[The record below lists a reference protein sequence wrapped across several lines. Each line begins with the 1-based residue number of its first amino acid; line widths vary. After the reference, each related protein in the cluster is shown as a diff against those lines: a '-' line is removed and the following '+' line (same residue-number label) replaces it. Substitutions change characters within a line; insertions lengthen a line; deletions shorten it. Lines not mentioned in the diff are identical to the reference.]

1 MKRESLSTL
10 FRDTMDNLYPSADP
24 GIEDLRWRWARGE
37 LRQPKV
43 SPEDLQELTHASD
56 AWAAHAFRDLERS
69 GFCGHNYRYF
79 TWRDPSRAQTAIELD
94 ALTSVEI
101 AVLLRAETTDLSK
114 IQSELDH
121 RHAEIVRAA
130 EAGTALPVTLAL
142 QRYFTTLVVSI
153 GSQEL
158 MSKYAELNKVSVCY
172 AWTHHLQPSDI
183 DDLADWIVLMPEVIA
198 ARDPR
203 KTARL
208 CQAIKC
214 LPFGAQLPD
223 LAAA

>member
-1 MKRESLSTL
+1 MKRASLSTL
-10 FRDTMDNLYPSADP
+10 FRDTMDDLHPSADHE
-24 GIEDLRWRWARGE
+24 IEALRCRWARGE
-37 LRQPKV
+37 LRERKI
-43 SPEDLQELTHASD
+43 SPEQLQVLTQTSQ
-56 AWAAHAFRDLERS
+56 AWATQAFRDLERS

-79 TWRDPSRAQTAIELD
+79 EWRDPSRAETAIALD
-94 ALTSVEI
+94 VLAGVEI

-142 QRYFTTLVVSI
+142 QRYFTTLVVSL

-158 MSKYAELNKVSVCY
+158 MSKYAGLNKVSVCY